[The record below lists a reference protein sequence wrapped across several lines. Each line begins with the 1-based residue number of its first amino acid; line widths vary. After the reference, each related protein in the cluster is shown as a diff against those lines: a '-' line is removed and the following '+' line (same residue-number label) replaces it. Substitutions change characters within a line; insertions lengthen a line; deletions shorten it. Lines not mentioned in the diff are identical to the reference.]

1 MKSTRM
7 AKWKTSPETLFHLL
21 IRIPEGFVTR
31 SVLASRF
38 RVDNRANKQITQLI
52 ESGKVGQVGDLYF
65 DPQRR
70 TADQV
75 NALRVW
81 CRPQLPRMRD
91 ANTYID
97 RPIADLLNA
106 RQAKL
111 SDAEKSVIDSLPDTG
126 YAELTELA
134 NRADETAV
142 QGLLSREILLQADGL
157 IYDPLRLGALTI
169 QEVLLR
175 RNLAPML
182 EQIVAYLRT
191 FKGEVARFDVLV
203 EQFEQP
209 IIDRLVGQGQLIRFS
224 LQWRKK
230 GQLMSWITHV
240 EADIE
245 KARRTAAAESRVRD
259 EEWQPFLE
267 DSGDVLRPDAQDG
280 ATFRQKV
287 VARTY
292 VLNKAATR
300 LGARPETLEAAI
312 QVGDVFAFE
321 DPQGNIRLPA
331 DDVETAYTNPQYALH
346 FTGREK
352 IKPREI
358 ALVAELSYAQVRHH
372 LQQEKLSTTNP
383 RWEQVYGQWGLPEH
397 LYEFKTLL
405 RVKKV
410 EWRDERRTA
419 YAEEQTRIEDTRK
432 RRAQEEKQL
441 REELRARLLPIFPTW
456 EHEGRENQRVTIHI
470 GPPNSGKTH
479 DALTALADAGSG
491 WYLAPLRLLAFEVFD
506 RLNMNGVR
514 CNLLTGEE
522 YIPVDGA
529 TITASTIEMFNAYH
543 SGECIIIDE
552 AQMLADPD
560 RGWAW
565 TRALMEA
572 RAPEIH
578 VIGPKAALNLVK
590 TMAESVSMPFEV
602 VEHQRLAPIK
612 VADYPWSLSRLPKRT
627 ILVAFSRSMVL
638 ELKTRLEAMRRK
650 VSVVY
655 GSLPP
660 EVRRRQADRFAE
672 GQTEICVA
680 TDAVGMGLNLP
691 ADYVCFYEVDKFD
704 GRDRRMLT
712 PSEVQQIGGRAGRFG
727 YSEAGEVGAMD
738 KYGLATVR
746 RLFSAPV
753 HQLTHARIAPSVEEL
768 ELLPGTFAERLQE
781 WARLESIPD
790 HLRSV
795 LKTADMTERVEL
807 ARMLEAHEVEQLGL
821 PMALKLVNAPTR
833 ENTRHYWRRCATA
846 ILLDRQMPP
855 PPLPPLEIRDSIDLD
870 LTEESIAHADV
881 YLWLSQ
887 RPEFRNSGM
896 EAEAVR
902 HARADWSARIDAAL
916 LRRIEAARQCAS
928 CGKRLPK
935 NHPYGICDNC
945 YFNSRYF
952 SDEETYERVRL
963 DEEIEDELVAWDA
976 SYFAPKEDAP
986 KFAAISETRCPVCK
1000 QEVVT
1005 PGLPRLDHWQHVHR
1019 DETML
1024 TVSQV
1029 AWILGRHKA
1038 DVQNLIKFDHRPHG
1052 LNGTR
1057 YWNLSSVE
1065 AFIKSAPV
1073 APIKSPEYSED
1084 TAE

>member
-1 MKSTRM
+1 M

-38 RVDNRANKQITQLI
+38 RIDNRANKQITQLV

-70 TADQV
+70 TAEQV
-75 NALRVW
+75 NVMRTW

-91 ANTYID
+91 ANTYLD
-97 RPIADLLNA
+97 RPIADLLNM

-111 SDAEKSVIDSLPDTG
+111 ADTEKQIINALSENGYGASSDLG
-126 YAELTELA
+126 GQL
-134 NRADETAV
+134 DETIL
-142 QGLLSREILLQADGL
+142 QDLLGREVLMQADGL
-157 IYDPLRLGALTI
+157 VYDPLRLGVLSI
-169 QEVLLR
+169 QELLLR

-182 EQIVAYLRT
+182 EQIVASLKT
-191 FKGEVARFDVLV
+191 FKGEVARFDVLR

-209 IIDRLVGQGQLIRFS
+209 VLDRLVGQGQLIRFS

-230 GQLMSWITHV
+230 GQLMSWVTPA

-245 KARRTAAAESRVRD
+245 KARRTAAAESRVKD

-267 DSGDVLRPDAQDG
+267 DSGIVLRPDAKDG
-280 ATFRQKV
+280 STFRQQV
-287 VARTY
+287 AARTY
-292 VLNKAATR
+292 ILSKAAAR

-312 QVGDVFAFE
+312 NSGDVFGFE
-321 DPQGNIRLPA
+321 DPQGHIRLPA
-331 DDVETAYTNPQYALH
+331 DDVETAFTNPQYALH

-358 ALVAELSYAQVRHH
+358 ALVAELSYAQVRNH
-372 LQQEKLSTTNP
+372 LQQEKMSTTAP
-383 RWEQVYGQWGLPEH
+383 RWEQIYGQWGLPEH

-405 RVKKV
+405 KVKKV
-410 EWRDERRTA
+410 EWRDERHIA
-419 YAEEQTRIEDTRK
+419 LAEEQARIEDTRK
-432 RRAQEEKQL
+432 RRIQEEKQL

-456 EHEGRENQRVTIHI
+456 EHEGRENQRVIIHF

-479 DALTALADAGSG
+479 DALTALAEAGSG

-529 TITASTIEMFNAYH
+529 TITASTIEMFNAQH
-543 SGECIIIDE
+543 SGHCIIIDE

-602 VEHQRLAPIK
+602 VEHQRLAPIQI
-612 VADYPWSLSRLPKRT
+612 ADYPWSLSRLPKRT

-727 YSEAGEVGAMD
+727 YSESGEVGAMD

-790 HLRSV
+790 HLRSI

-807 ARMLEAHEVEQLGL
+807 ARMLESHEVEQLGL
-821 PMALKLVNAPTR
+821 QMALKLVNAPTR
-833 ENTRHYWRRCATA
+833 ENTRTYWRRCATA

-870 LTEESIAHADV
+870 LTEESISHADV

-896 EAEAVR
+896 EEEAVR

-945 YFNSRYF
+945 YYNSRYF
-952 SDEETYERVRL
+952 SDEETYEQVRL
-963 DEEIEDELVAWDA
+963 DEDIEDELVAWDA
-976 SYFAPKEDAP
+976 SYFATKEDAP
-986 KFAAISETRCPVCK
+986 KFTAISETRCPVCK
-1000 QEVVT
+1000 EEVVS
-1005 PGLPRLDHWQHVHR
+1005 PGMARLEHWHQAHR
-1019 DETML
+1019 GQNSL

-1029 AWILGRHKA
+1029 AWIVGRHKA
-1038 DVQNLIKFDHRPHG
+1038 DIPSIIKFDHRPHG

-1057 YWNLSSVE
+1057 YWNLSTVE
-1065 AFIKSAPV
+1065 AFLKSHVSP
-1073 APIKSPEYSED
+1073 PEYSED

>member
-1 MKSTRM
+1 M
-7 AKWKTSPETLFHLL
+7 AKWKTSPETLFHVL
-21 IRIPEGFVTR
+21 IRIPEGFISR
-31 SVLASRF
+31 SILASRF
-38 RVDNRANKQITQLI
+38 RIDNRASKQVAQIAQAGRI
-52 ESGKVGQVGDLYF
+52 GQVGDLYF
-65 DPQRR
+65 DPARVS
-70 TADQV
+70 AEQV
-75 NALRVW
+75 NLLKAW

-97 RPIADLLNA
+97 RPIVDLLAA

-111 SDAEKSVIDSLPDTG
+111 AEVEKQIVDALPPAG
-126 YAELTELA
+126 YAELASFTTGV
-134 NRADETAV
+134 DEAAL
-142 QGLLSREILLQADGL
+142 QGLLTREILMQADGL
-157 IYDPLRLGALTI
+157 IYDPLRLGPLTM

-175 RNLAPML
+175 RNLAPMF
-182 EQIVAYLRT
+182 EQIVGYLKT
-191 FKGEVARFDVLV
+191 CKGEVARFDVLC
-203 EQFEQP
+203 EHFEQS
-209 IIDRLVGQGQLIRFS
+209 IVDRLVGQGQLLRFS

-230 GQLMSWITHV
+230 GQLMSWVTPV
-240 EADIE
+240 EADIQR
-245 KARRTAAAESRVRD
+245 ARRTASAESRVKD
-259 EEWQPFLE
+259 EEWQPLLE
-267 DSGDVLRPDAQDG
+267 DCGKVLRPDAKDG
-280 ATFRQKV
+280 TTNRQKV
-287 VARTY
+287 AARTY
-292 VLNKAATR
+292 ILTKAAAR
-300 LGARPETLEAAI
+300 LGARPEIVEAAI
-312 QVGDVFAFE
+312 NAGDVFAFE
-321 DPQGNIRLPA
+321 DPQGHIRLPA
-331 DDVETAYTNPQYALH
+331 DDVETAYANPQYALH

-352 IKPREI
+352 VKPREI
-358 ALVAELSYAQVRHH
+358 ALVAGLTYAQARYR
-372 LQQEKLSTTNP
+372 LQQEKLSTTAP
-383 RWEQVYGQWGLPEH
+383 RWEQVCGQWGLPEH
-397 LYEFKTLL
+397 LYEFKALL
-405 RVKKV
+405 RDKKV
-410 EWRDERRTA
+410 EWREERRTA
-419 YAEEQTRIEDTRK
+419 YVEEQSRLEQDRQHRIQ
-432 RRAQEEKQL
+432 AEKQM

-456 EHEGRENQRVTIHI
+456 EHEGRENQRVIVHI

-479 DALTALADAGSG
+479 DALTALAEAGSG

-529 TITASTIEMFNAYH
+529 TFTASTIEMFNAQY
-543 SGECIIIDE
+543 SGKCVIIDE

-590 TMAESVSMPFEV
+590 TMAESVSMPVEI

-612 VADYPWSLSRLPKRT
+612 VADYPWSLSKLPKRT

-638 ELKTRLEAMRRK
+638 ELKTRLETMRRK

-672 GQTEICVA
+672 GKTEICIA

-691 ADYVCFYEVDKFD
+691 ADYVCFFEVDKFD
-704 GRDRRMLT
+704 GRERRMLT

-727 YSEAGEVGAMD
+727 FSEAGEVGAMD
-738 KYGLATVR
+738 KFGLTTVL
-746 RLFSAPV
+746 RLFNAPV
-753 HQLTHARIAPSVEEL
+753 PHLTHARIAPSVEEL

-781 WARLESIPD
+781 WARLQSIPD

-807 ARMLEAHEVEQLGL
+807 ARMLQPDEVEQLGL
-821 PMALKLVNAPTR
+821 KMALKLVNAPTR
-833 ENTRHYWRRCATA
+833 ENTRTYWRRCATA

-855 PPLPPLEIRDSIDLD
+855 PPLPPLEIRDSVDLD
-870 LTEESIAHADV
+870 LTEESISHADV

-896 EAEAVR
+896 EEGAVR
-902 HARADWSARIDAAL
+902 EARGEWSARIDAAL
-916 LRRIEAARQCAS
+916 LRRIEAARKCAN

-935 NHPYGICDNC
+935 SHPYGICDDC

-952 SDEETYERVRL
+952 NGDENSDRVWIEEAA
-963 DEEIEDELVAWDA
+963 DELEAWDA
-976 SYFAPKEDAP
+976 SYFAAKADIPAP
-986 KFAAISETRCPVCK
+986 FATFNETRCPVCK
-1000 QEVVT
+1000 HEVTT
-1005 PGLPRLDHWQHVHR
+1005 PGLARLAHWQKAHR
-1019 DETML
+1019 DQVSL

-1029 AWILGRHKA
+1029 AWMLGRNKA
-1038 DVQNLIKFDHRPHG
+1038 DIQNIIKFDHRPHG
-1052 LNGTR
+1052 FNGTR
-1057 YWNLSSVE
+1057 YWKLSTVE
-1065 AFIKSAPV
+1065 AFLR
-1073 APIKSPEYSED
+1073 SPTPKLPLLTPPEWSED